1 MAAVMLCG
9 HVAQGWA
16 EVRVPVV
23 ATPHVW
29 AAETAD
35 VQEDTI
41 YAPIMG
47 YSIGGNYVMNPLG
60 ADKPKGSDGN
70 ITVNDV
76 RLWYHKG
83 NDSLFPSFYGGVKG
97 LAGYLQSAAQYPK
110 DVKGKNIHGR
120 VMVSFVVERDGRISS
135 PQVIRSVHPSLD
147 QKALEI
153 VKEIPVSSP
162 GKKDGH
168 PIRCQYI
175 VPVNFLDFKN
185 LDEAYDYLRLNPWD
199 KVRSPEGKKSL
210 NNYYYPLLTIKNA
223 VQSLPSFEGGNQ
235 AMTHYLEH
243 NMQYPP
249 EADKENKEGIVKVDA
264 VINTDG
270 SLSDV
275 QVVNTPDS
283 IFNAEALRLVRNMPK
298 LRPAM
303 YASRPVR
310 IKMGFNVVFKIEID
324 NPSFDNLGDYLL
336 KHTSYPRQALDM
348 GVEGIVCVKAMI
360 GLDGKVAEAELTKS
374 VNPLLDQEALRV
386 VGAMSGWTPGSRN
399 GKLMAMETIVP
410 VRFAITTVKAHFG
423 EGGDNKALAEYLLKN
438 LKYPV
443 AAKAK
448 GIEGTVYVKALIG
461 KDGSVASA
469 SVASSDHALL
479 NQEALRLVKAMPRWT
494 PETRNQVALASEV
507 MIPVSFYQHVT
518 DVEKI
523 PISVAEKTSR
533 TVTTRPELSDDD
545 DDFDDDPK
553 VFDVVEQMPAFPGG
567 PNAMFEYL
575 SKSIKY
581 PAVAEENA
589 VQGRVIVTF
598 VVEKDGSITKVKVAK
613 SIDPSLDKEAV
624 RVIRNMPHWIPGK
637 QNGSA
642 VRVKY
647 TVPVEFRLQ

>member
-1 MAAVMLCG
+1 MIRKPFIVMAAVMLCG

-120 VMVSFVVERDGRISS
+120 VVVSFVVERDGRISS

-162 GKKDGH
+162 GKKDGQ

-175 VPVNFLDFKN
+175 VPVNFLDFEN
-185 LDEAYDYLRLNPWD
+185 LDEAYGYLRLNPWD

-249 EADKENKEGIVKVDA
+249 EADKENKEGVVQVVA
-264 VINTDG
+264 FINTDG

-275 QVVNTPDS
+275 QVMSTSDS

-303 YASRPVR
+303 YASQPVR
-310 IKMGFNVVFKIEID
+310 IRMNFPISFKIKKVK
-324 NPSFDNLGDYLL
+324 PSFDNLTGYLRE
-336 KHTSYPRQALDM
+336 HISYPQQALDM
-348 GVEGIVCVKAMI
+348 GIEGTVLVKAVI
-360 GLDGKVAEAELTKS
+360 GTDGKVAKAELVKS

-386 VGAMSGWTPGSRN
+386 VGAMSGWTPGSGN
-399 GKLMAMETIVP
+399 GKVMVMETTVP
-410 VRFAITTVKAHFG
+410 VRFAIVRAHFKSY
-423 EGGDNKALAEYLLKN
+423 DDTALEEYLLKN
-438 LKYPV
+438 LQYPV
-443 AAKAK
+443 EAKAK
-448 GIEGTVYVKALIG
+448 GIEGTVLVKALIE

-469 SVASSDHALL
+469 SVALSDHALL
-479 NQEALRLVKAMPRWT
+479 NQEALRLVNSMPQWT
-494 PETRNQVALASEV
+494 PGTIASEV
-507 MIPVSFYQHVT
+507 VIPVSFCQRVVT
-518 DVEKI
+518 DEQ
-523 PISVAEKTSR
+523 
-533 TVTTRPELSDDD
+533 
-545 DDFDDDPK
+545 K

-567 PNAMFEYL
+567 PNALFEYL
-575 SKSIKY
+575 SKNVKY
-581 PAVAEENA
+581 PAIAEEKG

-598 VVEKDGSITKVKVAK
+598 MVEKDGSITKVKVAK

-642 VRVKY
+642 VRVNY